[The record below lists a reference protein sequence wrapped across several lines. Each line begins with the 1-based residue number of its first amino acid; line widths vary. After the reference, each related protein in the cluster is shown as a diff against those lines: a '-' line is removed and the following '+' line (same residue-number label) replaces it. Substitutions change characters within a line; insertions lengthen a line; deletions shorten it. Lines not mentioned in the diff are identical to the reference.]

1 MKYDSFCLPPSLFA
15 KSAIKNQKKLIKKML
30 CDIENLDCFNKHEK
44 NNLLRKYTY
53 EFEMP
58 ELNFSKKYIVK
69 SSTYRYV
76 FYFNGQN
83 NFTFY
88 PDMKKTLFPFV
99 KIFYK
104 YHGLRNYELF
114 FENPYEN
121 NDIKQKDLEEKVLIL
136 LKEYFEKKKM
146 LVENHNK
153 QVQEIIEYKFLEHK
167 KITEQKEG
175 I

>member
-15 KSAIKNQKKLIKKML
+15 KSAIKKQKEIIRKLFF
-30 CDIENLDCFNKHEK
+30 DIENLDYFTENKK
-44 NNLLRKYTY
+44 SSLLRQYTY
-53 EFEMP
+53 DFQMP

-69 SSTYRYV
+69 NSAYRYQ

-88 PDMKKTLFPFV
+88 PDMKRSLFSSIKV
-99 KIFYK
+99 FYE
-104 YHGLRNYELF
+104 YQGLRHFQLF
-114 FENPYEN
+114 FEIPDKHSAAKRN
-121 NDIKQKDLEEKVLIL
+121 NLEEKALIL
-136 LKEYFEKKKM
+136 LKEYFEKKKT

-167 KITEQKEG
+167 KIREQKEG